1 MMFEKIHLYNRG
13 RYILYMDIAF
23 QVLYLPLNHTDY
35 GKAFAIANSEFI
47 LVFVTI
53 HAINI
58 KEIKR
63 QKWLSFK
70 HFC

>member
-1 MMFEKIHLYNRG
+1 
-13 RYILYMDIAF
+13 MDIAF

-47 LVFVTI
+47 LVFVTT

-63 QKWLSFK
+63 QK
-70 HFC
+70 